1 MDEIDVHRRGQPE
14 YDHRN
19 VNRLAGQAQGERR
32 LAVGPGPDQAGTGD
46 GGDVGRE
53 PGLDHPSCVDRLARG
68 KPARY
73 QKLNI
78 GEPVRQ
84 PDLPGLD
91 IQRHE
96 RRLLGKN
103 LGLDGFFEVR
113 PHRGNRC
120 VCRDRRGLDQNWCEL
135 LDDGALL
142 RVNQPDNA
150 IAAGRCQDLAVGPER
165 DGVNAA
171 LRHLD
176 AGNLLHA
183 CLVIG
188 VQGSGLRGRAKGHHL
203 FADGLD
209 VLGQGRVELVGV
221 DCHLTRKAVA
231 AAAGGNSLAVGA
243 DYHAVDPSRQRRKLA
258 DQVGVVADH
267 TRRPAKDPVQLGLA
281 IGAADDNLIPLGVSG
296 HGREPPLEHSGG
308 DRGDIV
314 DEPLRRHLGQL
325 RRHVAADRDQI
336 RSVDGEDRVLGPITM
351 STQEEHLLTRPGI
364 DRPDRVVATAEG
376 DPGPIGRPA
385 RSINRVKCDRDR
397 KAELPLGHV
406 PDLDLAHP

>member
-1 MDEIDVHRRGQPE
+1 MRGTLHLLDARDARWLVSSVAPSAITRGRRRREELGLEPGMLARALDDMRAILGRAGPLNRRE
-14 YDHRN
+14 LAE
-19 VNRLAGQAQGERR
+19 RLAAKGLPIDAGGQAPIH
-32 LAVGPGPDQAGTGD
+32 LIAYA
-46 GGDVGRE
+46 
-53 PGLDHPSCVDRLARG
+53 
-68 KPARY
+68 
-73 QKLNI
+73 
-78 GEPVRQ
+78 
-84 PDLPGLD
+84 
-91 IQRHE
+91 
-96 RRLLGKN
+96 
-103 LGLDGFFEVR
+103 
-113 PHRGNRC
+113 
-120 VCRDRRGLDQNWCEL
+120 
-135 LDDGALL
+135 ALEGVL
-142 RVNQPDNA
+142 
-150 IAAGRCQDLAVGPER
+150 CLGPER

-296 HGREPPLEHSGG
+296 HGREPPLERSGG

-364 DRPDRVVATAEG
+364 DRPDRVVGTAEG